1 MLLRPP
7 SVLEEKALIS
17 RLVGLVRHPLYQ
29 VGLQYTPPSMSQPVI
44 PVARRLPHLIALI
57 VIASVSAVACVGFA
71 AGAANIRPNPFFN
84 DVSAINLKASLSAWA
99 DILLSVAISSAVGAI
114 VLAGVVVVGRRVIET
129 IYSR

>member
-1 MLLRPP
+1 MTEPAAP
-7 SVLEEKALIS
+7 IS
-17 RLVGLVRHPLYQ
+17 Q
-29 VGLQYTPPSMSQPVI
+29 K
-44 PVARRLPHLIALI
+44 LPHLIALI
-57 VIASVSAVACVGFA
+57 VIASVAAVACIGFA

-99 DILLSVAISSAVGAI
+99 DILLSVAITSAVGAI